1 MKEHGQNALH
11 IAKYLE
17 GHSRVKK
24 VYCPGLKSHP
34 QHELTKKQES
44 GFGGMISF
52 EIDGGLEETE
62 RFLENL
68 NIFALA
74 ESLGDLE
81 PLIEH
86 PAKMT
91 HASIPREMRERVG
104 ITDSLIRV
112 SVGLENCDDLVEDLE
127 QAFHKIT

>member
-1 MKEHGQNALH
+1 
-11 IAKYLE
+11 
-17 GHSRVKK
+17 
-24 VYCPGLKSHP
+24 
-34 QHELTKKQES
+34 
-44 GFGGMISF
+44 MISF
-52 EIDGGLEETE
+52 EIDGGLEEAE